1 MSLAWE
7 SVPKKDGPNMYFV
20 YILSSTANTTIYT
33 GVTNDL
39 ERRLWEHKS
48 HVDANSFTA
57 RYNVTKLV
65 HYEITPDVHAAIER
79 EKQIKSWSRKKKNA
93 LICRD
98 NPEWKDLLPQIE

>member
-1 MSLAWE
+1 
-7 SVPKKDGPNMYFV
+7 MYFV
-20 YILSSTANTTIYT
+20 YILSNAANTTIYT
-33 GVTNDL
+33 GVTN
-39 ERRLWEHKS
+39 EWEHKS

-65 HYEITPDVHAAIER
+65 HYEKTPDVRAAIER